1 MVTPLD
7 GLLPAAFRGVPFHM
21 EGDRDKQGREGDFKT
36 FPRRDGARGDDH
48 GLGKREITVEA
59 YISALNNSAVAAEA
73 FRAAMLAPGFGFL
86 SLPNAIVP
94 RALCTGC
101 ERAFSRNRVGRVA
114 FNLTFVADDEALSSP
129 GLAQLASAI
138 TGAAAALVAR
148 LPGLVSPPGASVWF
162 AAGVSQ
168 GIDAAAGEVRQN
180 LPAITTVAT
189 LDSMLA
195 TAAGIPVRGLAGEMQ
210 AAERIAKI

>member
-1 MVTPLD
+1 MNPLD
-7 GLLPAAFRGVPFHM
+7 GLFPATFRGVPFHV
-21 EGDRDKQGREGDFKT
+21 ESDRDKQGREGDFKT

-59 YISALNNSAVAAEA
+59 YISAFEASAVAAEG

-101 ERAFSRNRVGRVA
+101 ERAFNKVKVGRIG
-114 FNLTFVADDEALSSP
+114 FTLSFVADDETASVP
-129 GLAQLASAI
+129 GLSQLAAAI
-138 TGAAAALVAR
+138 SGAGAALLSR
-148 LPGLVSPPGASVWF
+148 LPGLVSPPGASRWF
-162 AAGVSQ
+162 GDGVARGTIEVAAL
-168 GIDAAAGEVRQN
+168 VRKN
-180 LPAITTVAT
+180 LPAITTVAD

-195 TAAGIPVRGLAGEMQ
+195 TASSLPARGVSGEML
-210 AAERIAKI
+210 AAERIAKG